1 VDSAMETRLRLL
13 IVLAGLPEPQVNFI
27 LRAEDGNWKRRFD
40 LCYPGVHLIV
50 EYDGRQHALDI
61 EQWRG
66 DIARREELDGL
77 GLRIIVVESNGIYV
91 EPLRTLERIR
101 TALRERGVRVPR
113 TFRTEWTRHFAAP
126 V

>member
-1 VDSAMETRLRLL
+1 METRLRLL

-27 LRAEDGNWKRRFD
+27 LRAADGSWKRRFD